1 MLYFELRRFTDSYR
15 IQTIFLRYTMAITSR
30 TEGDVVVA
38 GFDEAK
44 MLDEALINEVG
55 EELGQLANENEGGK
69 LLIENDPFPNLERL
83 YMSLNLIDKPVR
95 RSIRSSPLAKRLST
109 LVMD

>member
-1 MLYFELRRFTDSYR
+1 
-15 IQTIFLRYTMAITSR
+15 MAITSR

-55 EELGQLANENEGGK
+55 EELGQLANQNEGGK
-69 LLIENDPFPNLERL
+69 LLIDFSNVTFMSSSMIGKIVFLEKEC
-83 YMSLNLIDKPVR
+83 KPV
-95 RSIRSSPLAKRLST
+95 
-109 LVMD
+109 